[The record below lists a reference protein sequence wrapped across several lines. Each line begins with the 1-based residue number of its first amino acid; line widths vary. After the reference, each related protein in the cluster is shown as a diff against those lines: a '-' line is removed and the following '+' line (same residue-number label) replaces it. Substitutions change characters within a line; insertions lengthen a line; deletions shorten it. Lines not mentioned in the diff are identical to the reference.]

1 MASNPSSD
9 PPGGIKK
16 RLQRICARLRP
27 APPGILDSYFKSAP
41 GPQNALDIFRG
52 EWSSAL
58 PPPLSDLQAGGV
70 GLFDDDRIKWFLK
83 EIGGVAGKAVL
94 ELGPLEGGHTYMLE
108 KAGAAQVT
116 ALEANSRAFLRCLVV
131 KELLGL
137 PRSRFLCGDFMEYLR
152 QAGPRFDVCLAAG
165 VLYHVQNPAELLALL
180 AKRCAG
186 HLLLWTH
193 YYDKDLVAFNPE
205 LASRFT
211 AANPVEYAGFNCTL
225 HCQEYRTDLKRPG
238 FCGGKR
244 ATSQWLSREDILK
257 GLSHFGF
264 RDLRIGYDEPRH
276 PNGPAFAVVAAAPQE
291 RKCSA

>member
-165 VLYHVQNPAELLALL
+165 
-180 AKRCAG
+180 
-186 HLLLWTH
+186 
-193 YYDKDLVAFNPE
+193 
-205 LASRFT
+205 
-211 AANPVEYAGFNCTL
+211 NPVEYAGFNCTL